1 MIPAARAAFLRDW
14 RPENYERLIQRMAEA
29 CDGPIPFRLSETP
42 CFLPAPL
49 VHQMIESG
57 AELIRQLMDNS
68 AYRAASEVAIPA
80 AYRVPNE
87 PDKAP
92 FVQVDFGLIRNAD
105 GQPAPRLVEIQG
117 FPSLYAFQAELSQ
130 AYLDAYRLPSHWR
143 YHPSPLSNEG
153 YRQLLGQAIVGGHDP
168 ENVILLEIDPD
179 HQKTRCDF
187 VLTERWFGVRPVCIT
202 KVRRQ
207 GRQLFYERNGRL
219 VPIRRIYN
227 RAIVDE
233 LERRNVT
240 AAFDWRQELDVEWA
254 GHPNHYFRISKFSL
268 PYLQHE
274 TVPQTHFLHQVSEL
288 PANLDRWVL
297 KPLYSFAGNGVR
309 VGPSAE
315 EIAAIPV
322 AERDQWIL
330 QERCDFHPFIETP
343 AGPTKAELR
352 IMYLWQE
359 ELRAVGV
366 LVRSGRGTMMGV
378 DQNRGLDWVGA
389 SAALW

>member
-1 MIPAARAAFLRDW
+1 MIAAARAAFLRDW
-14 RPENYERLIQRMAEA
+14 RPENYERLMARMTEA

-49 VHQMIESG
+49 VERMITSG
-57 AELIRQLMDNS
+57 AELIRQLMGNPD
-68 AYRAASEVAIPA
+68 YRQASEIAIPE

-87 PDKAP
+87 PDQAL
-92 FVQVDFGLIRNAD
+92 FVQVDFGLVRDAE

-153 YRQLLGQAIVGGHDP
+153 YRQLLGQAIVGDHDP

-233 LERRNVT
+233 LERRQVV

-268 PYLQHE
+268 PYLRHE
-274 TVPQTHFLHQVSEL
+274 TVPLTRFLHEVSEL
-288 PANLDRWVL
+288 PADLDRWVL

-309 VGPSAE
+309 VGPTAE
-315 EIAAIPV
+315 EIAAIPA

-343 AGPTKAELR
+343 CGPTKAELR

-366 LVRSGRGTMMGV
+366 LVRTGRGTMMGV
-378 DQNRGLDWVGA
+378 DQNRGLEWVGA